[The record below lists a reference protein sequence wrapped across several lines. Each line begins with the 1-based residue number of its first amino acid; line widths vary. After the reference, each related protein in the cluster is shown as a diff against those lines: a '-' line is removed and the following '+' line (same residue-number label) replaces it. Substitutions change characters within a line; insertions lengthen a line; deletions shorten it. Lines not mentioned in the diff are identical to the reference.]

1 MSDAA
6 RADKV
11 AKSLQS
17 CQSISAMRDV
27 LRAAGVNLDL
37 IQHGGDSLRRSD
49 PEGAAAWDH
58 ASQVFWAL
66 SKQLPESAGAKAG
79 AAAGLAGS
87 VDHGKL
93 TFGR

>member
-11 AKSLQS
+11 AKSLQR
-17 CQSISAMRDV
+17 CQTISAMRDV

-37 IQHGGDSLRRSD
+37 IHRGGESLRRTD
-49 PEGAAAWDH
+49 PEGATAWDH

-66 SKQLPESAGAKAG
+66 SKQLPETAGARAG
-79 AAAGLAGS
+79 AASGIAGS